1 MSPQAPPLKKVV
13 RIWEGST
20 EDEIKQNELETT
32 WLKNIEDGKVEQ
44 VKLAKRRKEELNL
57 ADESGITAMHKSIE
71 SWDKTN
77 PPNAILKYLIDCG
90 AYPEYGDRDAARPI
104 TWAIRSEN
112 AEGVEMLLALKNAN
126 GSRVVDLKQTIALT
140 GNTLLHEC
148 AWYDRT
154 DCARTILAT
163 GAFTKEDLNT
173 AVNKA
178 GQTVMH
184 VACFQAA
191 PPFIQLLTEYGGDID
206 APCSNGGRF
215 VARTPQQLAESLG
228 KPANAAYLK
237 ELKVAITAI
246 RFAARMR
253 RRRQAQRKA
262 NTCLQL
268 TLDFDFKMFTTDVED
283 ALIVKLAKKAS
294 VKPEECIVLSKTAG
308 SVILEIAIT
317 ASNSDDAL
325 AKINRTSLESL
336 SEALELNVLSRS
348 VGPPGEANAK
358 KTRRSTP
365 DYKASPAMMRSG
377 ASA

>member
-1 MSPQAPPLKKVV
+1 
-13 RIWEGST
+13 
-20 EDEIKQNELETT
+20 
-32 WLKNIEDGKVEQ
+32 
-44 VKLAKRRKEELNL
+44 
-57 ADESGITAMHKSIE
+57 
-71 SWDKTN
+71 
-77 PPNAILKYLIDCG
+77 
-90 AYPEYGDRDAARPI
+90 
-104 TWAIRSEN
+104 
-112 AEGVEMLLALKNAN
+112 MLLALKNAN

-336 SEALELNVLSRS
+336 SEALELTVLSRS

-365 DYKASPAMMRSG
+365 DYKASPAMMRAG